1 MSAHYQY
8 CTTYE
13 KQVAVPVMVQATPG
27 YELLL
32 GRHST
37 DYTYLITAVVY
48 EYYRCYS
55 FSLSP
60 SPPPLYVC
68 LVCLTTCSVRVSR

>member
-13 KQVAVPVMVQATPG
+13 KQVAVPAMAQATPG

-32 GRHST
+32 GKHST
-37 DYTYLITAVVY
+37 DYMYLITAVIY
-48 EYYRCYS
+48 EHYRCYS
-55 FSLSP
+55 FSL
-60 SPPPLYVC
+60 PLCVRAYV
-68 LVCLTTCSVRVSR
+68 SQPARYE